1 MPSTCSS
8 APKDKYASSTRL
20 IAACATSSPIS
31 SGRSPPTSCESD
43 NFPSENA
50 PAPEK
55 PVVMRHGSHP
65 TQWPTFA
72 LGQLRRSMGRPF
84 STSAMVVEGASFRSD
99 NAVKIPAGPAPTI
112 TTSTVKFE
120 VFELLEIF
128 ETAETKA
135 PTASP
140 LMPETQTH
148 SIVAHGFKRH
158 PAKTRAQRFLTS
170 CSERRMPSVASFPAP
185 LRKRSKRPS
194 KSARLATLEACPYR
208 SWQNN
213 APKGREIA

>member
-43 NFPSENA
+43 SFPSENA

-112 TTSTVKFE
+112 TTSTVI
-120 VFELLEIF
+120 FELQELPKT
-128 ETAETKA
+128 ET
-135 PTASP
+135 PLASP
-140 LMPETQTH
+140 CVGNATH
-148 SIVAHGFKRH
+148 FIVAHEFRR
-158 PAKTRAQRFLTS
+158 PAKGLRPVRATHK
-170 CSERRMPSVASFPAP
+170 SES
-185 LRKRSKRPS
+185 RKR
-194 KSARLATLEACPYR
+194 
-208 SWQNN
+208 
-213 APKGREIA
+213 

>member
-43 NFPSENA
+43 SFPSENA

-112 TTSTVKFE
+112 TTSTVI
-120 VFELLEIF
+120 FELQELPKT
-128 ETAETKA
+128 ET
-135 PTASP
+135 PLASP
-140 LMPETQTH
+140 CVGSTTHFIVTHEFRRPTKGLRPVRAASKSET
-148 SIVAHGFKRH
+148 
-158 PAKTRAQRFLTS
+158 
-170 CSERRMPSVASFPAP
+170 
-185 LRKRSKRPS
+185 RKR
-194 KSARLATLEACPYR
+194 
-208 SWQNN
+208 
-213 APKGREIA
+213 